1 MLLYRKAL
9 AALTALTML
18 ATLPLNG
25 YVAGEGGNSGESA
38 AGTTY
43 YVDSAAGNDSNSG
56 TSENAAWSSLDK
68 VSQTAFRPGDR
79 ILLKADSIWNGQQLY
94 LEDSGTA
101 ALPIIVDV
109 YGSGDKPIINGL
121 GLTQEKYNAT
131 RVPVDYQGTYSCA
144 TVLVKN
150 AQYVEI
156 NNLKVTNKVNGLPE
170 GANNT
175 SLMGICALNENAGV
189 LHHIHIKDCEVFD
202 VNSFVPADDSR
213 GKSTGG
219 IIARVSDGGNAYQQA
234 VASGWHDLQIV
245 GNYVHDVGRE
255 GIYLHTDFCAR
266 PLVGGGEG
274 SQDMVFS
281 HDVQISNNIVGN
293 IKGDGIVVIA
303 TDNALVEHNYVE
315 NCGLLTMSTNTYHA
329 GVWVWDADYTVFQ
342 FNEVA
347 GTKGVY
353 PHDGQAFDFD
363 YGTSGN
369 LYQYNF
375 THDNEGGW
383 LLNCAPDGASWGLD
397 DPYGNYNQKYSDNNV
412 ARYNISQ
419 DDGWKNGAQLI
430 EGYGPIR
437 NLRIH
442 NNTFY
447 MSKTEA
453 SGSVLAVAFETNRPA
468 QNVYIYN
475 NIFYTKPVETK
486 VTFLTQNNVHY
497 FNNCYYGATP
507 SGKNWDRTT
516 SVQADPLFAGTPGTA
531 TGLDAADCYKL
542 SAASPCIGAGIDADT
557 NPTLFPAIIN
567 SSECGN
573 PDHSAVGPIPQASPE
588 ISAALFDY
596 YGNAV
601 TSTNT
606 PNIGADSF
614 NGV

>member
-1 MLLYRKAL
+1 MTAL
-9 AALTALTML
+9 ALFL
-18 ATLPLNG
+18 ALPLNAHAIG
-25 YVAGEGGNSGESA
+25 TGENADNPVG
-38 AGTTY
+38 GTTY
-43 YVDSAAGNDSNSG
+43 YVDSASGSDSNSG
-56 TSENAAWSSLDK
+56 TSESAAWNSLDK
-68 VSQTAFRPGDR
+68 VSQTNFLPGDQ
-79 ILLKADSIWNGQQLY
+79 ILLKAGSIWNGQQLY
-94 LEDSGTA
+94 LDDSGTSA
-101 ALPIIVDV
+101 APIVVDI
-109 YGSGDKPIINGL
+109 YGTGDKPIINGL
-121 GLTQEKYNAT
+121 GLTQDQYHAT

-144 TVLVKN
+144 TVLIKN

-156 NNLKVTNKVNGLPE
+156 NNLKVTNKINGLPE
-170 GANNT
+170 GVNNT
-175 SLMGICALNENAGV
+175 SLMGICALNENAGI
-189 LHHIHIKDCEVFD
+189 LHHIHISACEVFD

-219 IIARVSDGGNAYQQA
+219 IITRVSDGGNAYQEA
-234 VASGWHDLQIV
+234 VASGWNDLQII
-245 GNYVHDVGRE
+245 NNNVHDVGRE
-255 GIYLHTDFCAR
+255 GIYMHTDFSAR

-281 HDVQISNNIVGN
+281 HNVQISNNVVRD

-329 GVWVWDADYTVFQ
+329 GVWVWDADNTVFQ

-363 YGTSGN
+363 YGTNGN

-383 LLNCAPDGASWGLD
+383 LLNCAPDGAAWGLD

-447 MSKTEA
+447 MSRSEA
-453 SGSVLAVAFETNRPA
+453 SGTALVVAFETGRPA

-475 NIFYTKPVETK
+475 NIFYTKPIESRVS
-486 VTFLTQNNVHY
+486 FLTQENVHY
-497 FNNCYYGATP
+497 YNNCYYGATP
-507 SGKNWDRTT
+507 SGNNWDRST
-516 SVQADPLFAGTPGTA
+516 SVREDPKFAGTPGSA
-531 TGLDAADCYKL
+531 TGLDAADCYQL
-542 SAASPCIGAGIDADT
+542 SENSPCIGAGVDADG

-567 SSECGN
+567 SSDCGN
-573 PDHSAVGPIPQASPE
+573 PDHSSVGPIAQASPQVL
-588 ISAALFDY
+588 AALLDY
-596 YGNAV
+596 YGNSLAGGN
-601 TSTNT
+601 SI
-606 PNIGADSF
+606 NIGADSS
-614 NGV
+614 NGI